1 MSAQQFSRRTAI
13 RYLHMF
19 RLTAAAVTALSLALP
34 AAAQQMD
41 EAALRAL
48 ILETIRTN
56 PEIVME
62 AIEILQTREN
72 EAQAQAAAQA
82 LEAQK
87 GALHND
93 PNAPVMGNP
102 DGDVTI
108 VEFFDYNCG
117 YCRRVFPSVKELIA
131 GDDNIRVVMREWPIL
146 GEESVFAA
154 RAALASRKQGKYA
167 EFHDA
172 LMANEGRASQANVL
186 SIADDLGMDITQLQA
201 DMAGPEVDAHI
212 ATSRQLTQALGLN
225 GTPAFVFGD
234 QLVPGAIELNQMQQ
248 LIEQL
253 RS

>member
-1 MSAQQFSRRTAI
+1 
-13 RYLHMF
+13 MF
-19 RLTAAAVTALSLALP
+19 RLTSAAVTALALAVP
-34 AAAQQMD
+34 ASAQTMD
-41 EAALRAL
+41 EEAIKAL

-62 AIEILQTREN
+62 AIEILQAREG
-72 EAQAQAAAQA
+72 EAQAAASAAA
-82 LEAQK
+82 LAAQQ
-87 GALHND
+87 GALQND

-102 DGDVTI
+102 DGDITI

-117 YCRRVFPSVKELIA
+117 YCRRVFPAVKELIA
-131 GDDNIRVVMREWPIL
+131 DDSNIRVVMREWPIL

-172 LMANEGRASQANVL
+172 LMENQGRASQANVL
-186 SIADDLGMDITQLQA
+186 SIAQDLGLDIDQLRA
-201 DMAGPEVDAHI
+201 DMEGAEVDAHI

-234 QLVPGAIELNQMQQ
+234 QLVPGAIELGQMKE

-253 RS
+253 RG

>member
-1 MSAQQFSRRTAI
+1 
-13 RYLHMF
+13 MF

-72 EAQAQAAAQA
+72 EAQALAAAQA